1 MVWKLIGALGILLV
15 AIGILRKDRKQQDV
29 FYMAGGVCLEIY
41 SVVIQDVIF
50 IILQLI
56 FIAAAVYDYGKK
68 RR

>member
-15 AIGILRKDRKQQDV
+15 AIGILRKDRKQQDL

-41 SVVIQDVIF
+41 SIVIQDVIF

>member
-41 SVVIQDVIF
+41 SIVIQDVIF

>member
-15 AIGILRKDRKQQDV
+15 AIGILRKDRKQQDL
-29 FYMAGGVCLEIY
+29 FYMAGGICLEIY
-41 SVVIQDVIF
+41 SIVIQDVIF

-68 RR
+68 HR

>member
-15 AIGILRKDRKQQDV
+15 AIGILRKDRKQQDL
-29 FYMAGGVCLEIY
+29 FYMVGGVCLEIY